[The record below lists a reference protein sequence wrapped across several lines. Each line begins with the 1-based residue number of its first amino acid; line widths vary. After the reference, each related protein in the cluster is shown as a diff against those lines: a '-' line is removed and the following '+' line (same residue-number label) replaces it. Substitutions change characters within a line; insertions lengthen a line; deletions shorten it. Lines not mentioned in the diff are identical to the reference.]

1 MRHRSAMACLDVNQQ
16 KQKQLTLEWEQLE
29 LTLGMCRQC
38 LQDMWAC
45 NRVLDD
51 MVADQHIC
59 REHQWGR
66 GRGRPA

>member
-1 MRHRSAMACLDVNQQ
+1 MACLDVNQQ

-29 LTLGMCRQC
+29 LTLGMCQQC

-45 NRVLDD
+45 NHVLDN

-59 REHQWGR
+59 REQQWGH